1 LVGYFDRRGC
11 AAADELADETL
22 NRAARRLAE
31 VGKIENVAPPQYCY
45 VLAKFVFL
53 EYIRRPGRTELS
65 FDDAAH
71 PVGLKTNVTV
81 AYEVEPGTAE
91 VERHLG
97 QLGRCLKKLTA
108 ADQELI
114 IQYYEGDKRAKIE
127 KRSRLA
133 AEFGVTLNAL
143 SIRACR
149 IRNKLEECVRKN
161 GAADEVLIPK
171 TSYKSGRQRPN
182 ASER

>member
-1 LVGYFDRRGC
+1 MRYFDRRGC

-31 VGKIENVAPPQYCY
+31 LGKIENVAPPQYCY
-45 VLAKFVFL
+45 VLAKFAFL
-53 EYIRRPGRTELS
+53 EYIRRPGHKES
-65 FDDAAH
+65 SIDDAAR

-81 AYEVEPGTAE
+81 SYEVEGGAAQL
-91 VERHLG
+91 ERQLG

-143 SIRACR
+143 TIRACR
-149 IRNKLEECVRKN
+149 IRNKLEDCVRKN
-161 GAADEVLIPK
+161 GGADEVLIPK
-171 TSYKSGRQRPN
+171 TSYKNGSQGPD

>member
-1 LVGYFDRRGC
+1 VRYFDRRGC
-11 AAADELADETL
+11 AASDELADETL
-22 NRAARRLAE
+22 NRAARKLAE
-31 VGKIENVAPPQYCY
+31 VGTIENVAPPQYCY

-53 EYIRRPGRTELS
+53 EYIRRPGHKDAS
-65 FDDAAH
+65 FDDAGRLPALH
-71 PVGLKTNVTV
+71 ANVTV
-81 AYEVEPGTAE
+81 AVEIERDAAE
-91 VERHLG
+91 LERNLG
-97 QLGRCLKKLTA
+97 QLGRCLKRLPA

-149 IRNKLEECVRKN
+149 IRNKLEECVRKSDE
-161 GAADEVLIPK
+161 AREVLIPK
-171 TSYKSGRQRPN
+171 TSYKSGSQGPN